1 MSYSENNSNNSNNTN
16 NTDNNG
22 YNDGDN
28 NAYQHKPSKSTMQ
41 LSVILPWILVMLLA
55 GGFGYYFIN
64 QQQQIASITEKLNA
78 EQTNTQAWQPPR
90 AEVVENADKSE
101 KSLPQV
107 VSYHDAVAK
116 ASQSVVN
123 IYTTQNNV
131 NNPYLDDPVLRRFF
145 DNGGMPQDQEND
157 TNLGSGVVVSTDG
170 YIVTNAHVIEQADE
184 IIVGLNDGRK
194 AKANV
199 VGTDPESDL
208 AVIKVEM
215 TDLKPLAFRAEPIEV
230 GDVALAI
237 GNPFGVGQT
246 VTQGIISA
254 TDRTGLGVNTF
265 EDFIQTDAAIN
276 PGNSGGALVD
286 AHGQLVGINT
296 MIFSRSGGSMGIGF
310 AIPTVIVE
318 QVMNAL
324 IEKGKVSRGWL
335 GIEVQ
340 SQIKDPTNLTTSTGV
355 AVMNVIPNSPASS
368 SGLQMGDVILSIDG
382 KDMKDANTLV
392 RYVARKMPNTVLNAK
407 VIRNGEQMEISI
419 TLAERPNQKELQAV
433 VSDNL
438 QRDNLPQRDGE
449 TGMSEEERERLRQE
463 LLDLFENQKN

>member
-28 NAYQHKPSKSTMQ
+28 NDYQHKPSKSTIQ
-41 LSVILPWILVMLLA
+41 LSVILPWILVVLLA

-123 IYTTQNNV
+123 T
-131 NNPYLDDPVLRRFF
+131 
-145 DNGGMPQDQEND
+145 QDQEND

-419 TLAERPNQKELQAV
+419 TLAERPNQKEIQAV

-438 QRDNLPQRDGE
+438 QREQQDGE